1 MKLVCESW
9 SVDGRINILIHTDN
23 HKLYRYEYM
32 VDAALIADWRK
43 RMNYQPAIVLNEI
56 NKKATSVKR
65 LC

>member
-1 MKLVCESW
+1 
-9 SVDGRINILIHTDN
+9 
-23 HKLYRYEYM
+23 M

-56 NKKATSVKR
+56 KKKATSVKR